1 MTVRQG
7 KSKIRRPLRWAF
19 TIARMPSSRRVGR
32 HLALA
37 VIVAGSLAFVFR
49 LGPLGQDPRYHQ
61 FADQRAF
68 LGVPNVLNVTS
79 NIAFLLVGL
88 AGLRTCTRR
97 VTEGAR
103 TAWLALFAGV
113 ALVSLG
119 SAYYHWHPN
128 DQTLLWDRL
137 PMTVGFM
144 GLLAALLSEY
154 LSPALGAAMLV
165 PLLALGSFSVL
176 YWHWSGDL
184 RLYYWVQLIPL
195 VTIPAMMLLYPP
207 RYSRQWLLL
216 VALAWYALAKLSE
229 ARDREVFALTSGLV
243 SGHTIKHLLSAL
255 GCLTIV
261 WMLQRRNPVSAAAAV
276 R

>member
-1 MTVRQG
+1 MREVTARI
-7 KSKIRRPLRWAF
+7 KRPLRWAF
-19 TIARMPSSRRVGR
+19 TAARVPSSSSIGR
-32 HLALA
+32 HLLLA
-37 VIVAGSLAFVFR
+37 AIVVGSVAFIFR

-61 FADQRAF
+61 FADHRAF
-68 LGVPNVLNVTS
+68 LGIANFLNVTS
-79 NIAFLLVGL
+79 NLAFLLVGI

-119 SAYYHWHPN
+119 SAYYHWNPN

-154 LSPALGAAMLV
+154 LSPVLGVAMLV

-229 ARDREVFALTSGLV
+229 ARDQEVFALTSGLV

-255 GCLTIV
+255 GCLTLV
-261 WMLQRRNPVSAAAAV
+261 WMLQRRSLVPAV
-276 R
+276 AVAR